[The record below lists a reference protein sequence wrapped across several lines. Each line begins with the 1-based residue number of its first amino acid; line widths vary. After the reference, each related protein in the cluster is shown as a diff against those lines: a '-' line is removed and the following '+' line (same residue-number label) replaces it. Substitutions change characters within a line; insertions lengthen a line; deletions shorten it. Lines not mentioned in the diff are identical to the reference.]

1 MMTTVSRNDIYVRD
15 ERGADWFNDFLH
27 QLAGTEPSSVQEI
40 LSAINNKR
48 TETVESVVQSYRDQ
62 IGLDNLNIN
71 IDEDITKQASTK
83 KRPLSIRHAMD
94 NKSVVQLIED
104 DSGLK
109 AKIDS
114 HCEHT
119 GGTKNI
125 EALISFLRGILGH
138 QVSFSDDKLREYL
151 EGRKS
156 RFKDKSSEERS
167 SEDVGRVGTDSSEE
181 HDDDVADY
189 MTYDGNK

>member
-1 MMTTVSRNDIYVRD
+1 MTIVSRSDIYVRD
-15 ERGADWFNDFLH
+15 ERGPDWFNDFLH

-40 LSAINNKR
+40 LSAIHNKR

-62 IGLDNLNIN
+62 IGIDNLSFSE
-71 IDEDITKQASTK
+71 DEDLTKQASVK
-83 KRPLSIRHAMD
+83 NRPLSIRHAMD

-104 DSGLK
+104 DQGLK

-119 GGTKNI
+119 GGTKNT
-125 EALISFLRGILGH
+125 EALISFLRTILGH
-138 QVSFSDDKLREYL
+138 QVSFSDKELREYL
-151 EGRKS
+151 EGRKN
-156 RFKDKSSEERS
+156 RFKDHIPESS
-167 SEDVGRVGTDSSEE
+167 SEDVGRIGTDSSEK

-189 MTYDGNK
+189 MTHDGNK